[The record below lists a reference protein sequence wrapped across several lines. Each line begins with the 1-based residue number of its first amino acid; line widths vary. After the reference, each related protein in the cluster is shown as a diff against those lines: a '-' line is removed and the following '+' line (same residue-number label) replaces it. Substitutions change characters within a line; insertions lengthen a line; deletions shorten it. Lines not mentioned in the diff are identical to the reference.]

1 MDELSGLRVLISGAG
16 VAGPALACAL
26 ARYGARPTVVEVAPR
41 LRGGGFAVDFRG
53 PTHLAV
59 LERLGVLD
67 ELRALQTHGSA
78 MACVSQD
85 GRERWRLPAEF
96 AGGELEVYRT
106 DLSRVLVERSR
117 PATEYLFGDTV
128 RSLTGMASGVRVG
141 FASGADREF
150 DLVVGADGVHS
161 GVRELVFGP
170 ERQFVRDLGH
180 RIAGWSLPND
190 LGAGRDTLQYNVPGR
205 MASVVAD
212 QHDPSR
218 ATALVVF
225 VPPAGPQPG
234 WRDVAA
240 QKAGIATT
248 YAGLGWHVP
257 RLMESL
263 RAADELYY
271 DAISKVRM
279 GRWTSGRVALLGDAA
294 WGVTLGGMGVGTG
307 LVGGWVLAGELAAAG
322 GDHRAAFEHYERRMR
337 GYASRWQ
344 RASSPGP
351 FLAPR
356 TRLGLAT
363 RNTILASRAGKRMLL
378 GMSDS
383 FATDAALPQYV

>member
-1 MDELSGLRVLISGAG
+1 MDELSGLRVLICGAG
-16 VAGPALACAL
+16 VAGPALAGAL
-26 ARYGARPTVVEVAPR
+26 ARYGAAPTVVEVAPQ

-53 PTHLAV
+53 PTHFAV
-59 LERLGVLD
+59 LERLGVLA

-78 MACVSQD
+78 MVCVAGD

-96 AGGELEVYRT
+96 AGGDLEVYRT
-106 DLSRVLVERSR
+106 DLSRVLVERSL

-128 RSLTGMASGVRVG
+128 RALAETSSGIRVE
-141 FASGADREF
+141 FAHAAGREF

-161 GVRELVFGP
+161 GIRALAFGP
-170 ERQFVRDLGH
+170 ERRFVRDLGH

-190 LGAGRDTLQYNVPGR
+190 LGAGRDTVQYNVPGR

-218 ATALVVF
+218 ATAVVVF
-225 VPPAGPQPG
+225 VPPPGDQPG
-234 WRDVAA
+234 WRDTEA
-240 QKAGIATT
+240 QKACIAT
-248 YAGLGWHVP
+248 AFEGLGWHVP
-257 RLMESL
+257 RLLGSL
-263 RAADELYY
+263 PGAGELYY
-271 DAISKVRM
+271 DAISKVRVP
-279 GRWTSGRVALLGDAA
+279 RWTSGRVALLGDAA

-322 GDHRAAFEHYERRMR
+322 GDHRAGFDAYERRMR
-337 GYASRWQ
+337 GYAARWQ
-344 RASSPGP
+344 RAAAPGP

-363 RNTILASRAGKRMLL
+363 RNAILASRTGRRMLL
-378 GMSDS
+378 GASSS
-383 FATDAALPQYV
+383 FATDAALPQYG